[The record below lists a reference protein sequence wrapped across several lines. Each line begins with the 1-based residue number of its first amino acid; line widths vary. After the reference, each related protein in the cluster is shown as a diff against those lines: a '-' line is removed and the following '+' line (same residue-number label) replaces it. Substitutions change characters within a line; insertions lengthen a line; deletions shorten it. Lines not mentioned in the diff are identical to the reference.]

1 MYTSQDEN
9 TFYLNQHEHN
19 EMLREQQWENTM
31 IEKQDAV
38 VELAIKL
45 IKHEVDDEL
54 FNWVFTEYLENGED
68 DEICFRMDLELI
80 NMSEGTLVYEEE
92 DIIASALEGACKSL
106 YDCELDEIT
115 NCDPR
120 GLVNQVL
127 KGLE

>member
-68 DEICFRMDLELI
+68 DEICFRIDLELI
-80 NMSEGTLVYEEE
+80 ADNERTLAYDEE
-92 DIIASALEGACKSL
+92 DIIFSALTGACQSL
-106 YDCELDEIT
+106 YDCELDEI
-115 NCDPR
+115 
-120 GLVNQVL
+120 LVKSKRAVVEEVL
-127 KGLE
+127 RRLK